1 MCGIAGFI
9 QRSAAPEVLRAM
21 LGAIAH
27 RGPDGDG
34 VLVQQHGDWHV
45 HLGHRRLSIIDL
57 EGGAQPLGNEDGAL
71 SITYNGELY
80 DYPALRARL
89 EGRHQFRTKCDT
101 EALVHHLEETGPA
114 GLATLDGMFAF
125 GLWNGREG
133 SLLLARDR
141 AGIKP
146 LYIATLPDG
155 GIAFASE
162 LSALLR
168 HPAIPRK
175 VSREGLLSYFFCDY
189 TLPPT
194 SMIEGVRKV
203 IPGHFVRWAD
213 GAQSPQTAYWRIEDT
228 AGSAPRPLPSDDA
241 LARELWSRMARAVDS
256 QMVAD
261 VPVGVF
267 LSGGLDSSSVAA
279 LAHTRTSERLR
290 TFSIGFTE
298 KSFDESD
305 YARLVARHIGS
316 EHIEEIVG
324 EKDLLGS
331 FETII
336 GSLDEPL
343 ADHSYLPTWML
354 SRLAARHVKVVLG
367 GDGGD
372 ELWGGYPTYKAHQYA
387 RVYGRIPRVLREL
400 APGLAERLPVGV
412 SYQSFDWKVR
422 RFVGRWDDDR
432 TTRHFRWLSSVDLP
446 DLPRALPWS
455 RGVLPAALARSYPEL
470 GGPLSTVLG
479 IDFSTYMHA
488 SVLTKVDR
496 ASMAHGLEVRPP
508 LLDNALIDF
517 AFSLPDRVKL
527 RGTHTKY
534 LLKKAARGHVPG
546 VIVDRPKRG
555 FGIPLVSWLRGPLVP
570 ALDEALRGGVLW
582 DAGLLDRATFQG
594 YRDAHVAGRIDASK
608 PLWALVVL
616 SRWMERERI
625 GA

>member
-1 MCGIAGFI
+1 MCGITGFI
-9 QRSAAPEVLRAM
+9 QRTAAPEVLRAM
-21 LGAIAH
+21 LSAIAH

-34 VLVQQHGDWHV
+34 AQLIQHGDWHV

-71 SITYNGELY
+71 AITYNGELY
-80 DYPALRARL
+80 DYRELRARL
-89 EGRHQFRTKCDT
+89 LGTHRFTTKSDT
-101 EALVHHLEETGPA
+101 EVLVHHLEDKGAA
-114 GLATLDGMFAF
+114 GLAELDGMFAF
-125 GLWNGREG
+125 GLWDGRDG
-133 SLLLARDR
+133 SLLLTRDR

-146 LYIATLPDG
+146 LYYVALPDG

-168 HPAIPRK
+168 HPAVPRK

-194 SMIEGVRKV
+194 SLIEGVRKV
-203 IPGHFVRWAD
+203 VPGCFLRWRD
-213 GAQSPQTAYWRIEDT
+213 GHLSEQEAYWRIEARAGT
-228 AGSAPRPLPSDDA
+228 AKEPLPSDEA
-241 LARELWSRMARAVDS
+241 LARELWGRMGRAVQH
-256 QMVAD
+256 QMIAD

-279 LAHTRTSERLR
+279 LARTRTDERLR

-305 YARLVARHIGS
+305 YARLVARHVGS

-324 EKDLLGS
+324 EKDLLAS
-331 FETII
+331 FDTVVD
-336 GSLDEPL
+336 SLDEPL
-343 ADHSYLPTWML
+343 ADHSYLPTWLL
-354 SRLAARHVKVVLG
+354 SRLASRHVKVVLG

-372 ELWGGYPTYKAHQYA
+372 ELWGGYPTYKAHYFARAYA
-387 RVYGRIPRVLREL
+387 HLPRRLRAL
-400 APGLAERLPVGV
+400 APALAERLPVGT

-422 RFVGRWDDDR
+422 RFVGRWDDDWK
-432 TTRHFRWLSSVDLP
+432 TRHFRWLSSIDLP
-446 DLPRALPWS
+446 ELARALPWS
-455 RGVLPAALARSYPEL
+455 RGVLPPALARDYPDL
-470 GGPLSTVLG
+470 GGPLTTVLG
-479 IDFSTYMHA
+479 VDFSTYMHA

-508 LLDNALIDF
+508 LLDNALVDF
-517 AFSLPDRVKL
+517 AFSLPDRLKM

-534 LLKKAARGHVPG
+534 LLKRAARGHLPE
-546 VIVDRPKRG
+546 VIIDRPKRG

-570 ALDEALRGGVLW
+570 AVDAALASGVLW
-582 DAGLLDRATFQG
+582 DAELLDRATFQG

-625 GA
+625 SA